1 MKVAFRVDAGTA
13 MGGGHLSRCL
23 TLANALKLNG
33 VTQCYFIMK
42 AHQGD
47 FTEQIISGG
56 FEVEVLPL
64 EFKPDYYSGDYKHW
78 VGGNIL
84 NDAKSTLDYL
94 NKNGFTFND
103 WLIIDHYGIDIK
115 FEDFIANI
123 GFKVGV
129 IDDLVNRK
137 HSCRFLIDQTC
148 GRKELEYKAL
158 VDRDTIV
165 MTGQDYCMLRPEFL
179 KLRGSSLSKRR
190 KFTAIKSLFINFGST
205 DPTNVTSKVIDTISK
220 ASKLFDYNIVVAVG
234 SNTLHLD
241 LVKSSVAS
249 FSGEITLI
257 IDAQNMSELM
267 LEADV
272 AIGAAGATTWERC
285 ALGLP
290 TVIIQ
295 TAANQ
300 STVISRILDFEVVVL
315 YDLEVND
322 QASEL
327 KNHLTYIQD
336 NYTLMSEKCFNL
348 VKADGVNK
356 IVAKVLASAIK

>member
-1 MKVAFRVDAGTA
+1 

-23 TLANALKLNG
+23 TLANALKRNG
-33 VTQCYFIMK
+33 VTQCYFILK

-47 FTEQIISGG
+47 FTEQIISDG
-56 FEVEVLPL
+56 FEVEVIPL

-78 VGGNIL
+78 VGGNIP

-94 NKNGFTFND
+94 YKTGFTFND
-103 WLIIDHYGIDIK
+103 WLIVDHYGLDIK

-123 GFKVGV
+123 GFNVGV

-137 HSCRFLIDQTC
+137 HNCKFLIDQTC
-148 GRKELEYKAL
+148 GRQELEYKAL
-158 VDRDTIV
+158 VDRDTVV

-179 KLRGSSLSKRR
+179 KLRESSLARR
-190 KFTAIKSLFINFGST
+190 RQFKTIKNLFINFGST
-205 DPTNVTSKVIDTISK
+205 DPTNVTSKVIDTINE

-241 LVKSSVAS
+241 LVKSSVAN
-249 FSGEITLI
+249 FLGEITLI

-267 LEADV
+267 FEADV

-315 YDLEVND
+315 HDLEIND
-322 QASEL
+322 QASAL
-327 KNHLTYIQD
+327 KNHISYIQD
-336 NYTLMSEKCFNL
+336 NYAFMSDKCFNL

-356 IVAKVLASAIK
+356 IVAKVLESDIK